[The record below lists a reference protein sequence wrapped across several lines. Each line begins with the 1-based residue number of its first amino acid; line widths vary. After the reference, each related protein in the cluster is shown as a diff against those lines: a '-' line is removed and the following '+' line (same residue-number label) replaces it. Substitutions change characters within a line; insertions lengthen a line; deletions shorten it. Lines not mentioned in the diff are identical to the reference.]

1 MSAGCWSVV
10 PVTEW
15 FSYFQGLALNACWK
29 GSSLPVDV
37 GGRKFPVTRRRAS
50 SGAKAILLK
59 RVQRQVRRRRV
70 HFFEAHLDRALSLVV
85 WGRGSLAVAS
95 LGAFED
101 EKLMD
106 DAIGQK
112 IVSDEVRGNIFASA
126 SASASAS
133 SASASASGSWFM
145 AAARGTLRTEITW
158 C

>member
-1 MSAGCWSVV
+1 
-10 PVTEW
+10 
-15 FSYFQGLALNACWK
+15 
-29 GSSLPVDV
+29 
-37 GGRKFPVTRRRAS
+37 
-50 SGAKAILLK
+50 
-59 RVQRQVRRRRV
+59 
-70 HFFEAHLDRALSLVV
+70 
-85 WGRGSLAVAS
+85 